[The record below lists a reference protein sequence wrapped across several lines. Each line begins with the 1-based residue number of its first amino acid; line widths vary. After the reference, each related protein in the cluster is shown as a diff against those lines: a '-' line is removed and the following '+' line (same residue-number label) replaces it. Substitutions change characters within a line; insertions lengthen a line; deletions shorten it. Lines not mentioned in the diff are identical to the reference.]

1 MISDSR
7 SVIPVP
13 RLIVCLRDYSWHT
26 FAADAL
32 AGVTVGFVALPLA
45 MAFAIASGLTPQAG
59 LYCAVVAGGLISL
72 LGGSRVQI
80 GGPTGAFVVIVAG
93 IVARYGADGLFM
105 CTMLAGGILVVLGVT
120 GMGSAIRFIPRPV
133 VVGFTNGIAVL
144 IASTQIRDFFGL
156 KMAAI
161 PSEFLPRI
169 RAFVQAAD
177 SWSAAATT
185 LSVTALLCII
195 IAARISRRI
204 PGSIIVLI
212 VGTVTVAAF
221 GLNIE
226 TIGSRFGGVPS
237 GLPALRLP
245 QFHLATLG
253 ALVAPAVTVAM
264 LGAIESLMSATVA
277 DRLSGDRHDPNVE
290 LVAQGIAN
298 IASPL
303 VGGLPATGAIARTA
317 TNVRSGARTPVAGV
331 IHALTL
337 LLILLFA
344 APLARYIPLA
354 VLAAILIFVAYNMG
368 EWREIPELLRL
379 TKTDVMV
386 WVVTF
391 ALTVFTDLTIA
402 VSVGMALA
410 ALLFIRRVVDTTTVS
425 PVTDEYVREGH
436 VHSLQTKPIPRYV
449 KIFRI
454 HGPFLFGTTDKLQVV
469 YDHLNSLPEIVVLRL
484 RNMTALDATGLRAI
498 EELAAAMQQSGR
510 CLIVC
515 GAHHQ
520 PGRLIARADF
530 HRHVGDANICANL
543 HDALER
549 AASVHAERQA
559 AATSTH
565 QASA

>member
-1 MISDSR
+1 MTAR
-7 SVIPVP
+7 GARIPVP
-13 RLIVCLRDYSWHT
+13 RLIACLRDYSWPT
-26 FAADAL
+26 FASDAL

-45 MAFAIASGLTPQAG
+45 MAFAIASGLTPQSG
-59 LYCAVVAGGLISL
+59 IYCAIVAGGLISL

-93 IVARYGADGLFM
+93 IAARYGVDGLFM
-105 CTMLAGGILVVLGVT
+105 CTMLAGGILIALGVT

-156 KMAAI
+156 KMASL
-161 PSEFLPRI
+161 PSEFLPRM
-169 RAFVQAAD
+169 RALVQAAET
-177 SWSAAATT
+177 WSPAATT
-185 LSVTALLCII
+185 LSVGALVCIVV
-195 IAARISRRI
+195 AARISRRI
-204 PGSIIVLI
+204 PGSIIVLF
-212 VGTVTVAAF
+212 VGTIAVAAF
-221 GLNIE
+221 GLNVE

-245 QFHLATLG
+245 QFHWSTLG
-253 ALVAPAVTVAM
+253 ALVMPAVTVAM

-331 IHALTL
+331 IHAITL
-337 LLILLFA
+337 LLILLYA

-354 VLAAILIFVAYNMG
+354 VLSAILMFVAYNMG
-368 EWREIPELLRL
+368 EWSEIPELLRL
-379 TKTDVMV
+379 TKTDVTV
-386 WVVTF
+386 WIVTF
-391 ALTVFTDLTIA
+391 ELTVFTDLTIA

-454 HGPFLFGTTDKLQVV
+454 HGPFLFGTTDKLDVV
-469 YDHLNSLPEIVVLRL
+469 YDHMNSLPEIVILRL
-484 RNMTALDATGLRAI
+484 RNMTALDATGLRAL
-498 EELAAAMQQSGR
+498 EELAAAMQQSRR
-510 CLIVC
+510 CLILC
-515 GAHHQ
+515 GARHQ
-520 PGRLIARADF
+520 PGRLISRADF

-549 AASVHAERQA
+549 AAVVHRERQA
-559 AATSTH
+559 DHEPT
-565 QASA
+565 QEASV